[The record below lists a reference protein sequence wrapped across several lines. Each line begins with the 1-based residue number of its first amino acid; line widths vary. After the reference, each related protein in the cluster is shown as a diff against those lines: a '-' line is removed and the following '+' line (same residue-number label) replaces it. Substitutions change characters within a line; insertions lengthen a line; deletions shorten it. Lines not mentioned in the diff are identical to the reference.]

1 MPPAVKSHKLYI
13 NAYEDKGE
21 LFFRD
26 MDAEQADEMKLN
38 PDRITRT
45 PKDLSAGAIYQ
56 FA

>member
-21 LFFRD
+21 LHFRD
-26 MDAEQADEMKLN
+26 MDNKKAPELKLN

-45 PKDLSAGAIYQ
+45 PKDLSAGAVY
-56 FA
+56 